1 MANSQNPAVNGAT
14 DPLAELKAD
23 RSLDIAIHRST
34 AKAIADVIHI
44 CTGCAADGSDSGL
57 DQLDVRTLPAL
68 VYAIEWHLEEADK
81 LEEEER
87 QRHEAARGN
96 AKGSAA
102 SH

>member
-14 DPLAELKAD
+14 DHPLAELKAD

-34 AKAIADVIHI
+34 AKAIADIIHI
-44 CTGCAADGSDSGL
+44 CTGCAADGSDSRL

-68 VYAIEWHLEEADK
+68 VFAIEWRLEEADK

-96 AKGSAA
+96 AAPAVRS
-102 SH
+102 